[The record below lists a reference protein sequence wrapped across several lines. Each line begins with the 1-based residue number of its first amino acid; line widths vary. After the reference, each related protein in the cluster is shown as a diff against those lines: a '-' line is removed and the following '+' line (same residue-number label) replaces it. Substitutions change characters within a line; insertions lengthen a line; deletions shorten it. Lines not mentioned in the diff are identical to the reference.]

1 MSYTVDATC
10 PRCGS
15 RRIVLGELTR
25 GRTIGPAEPFSFRAF
40 AARLSSLRVG
50 ARVKPTMAACAHCGL
65 LWSQLSVESLMTH
78 LERFP
83 SDEVRQWL
91 RHAHDTPL

>member
-1 MSYTVDATC
+1 MSHSVDASC

-25 GRTIGPAEPFSFRAF
+25 GRTIGPAEPFNFRAF
-40 AARLSSLRVG
+40 AARLSALRVG
-50 ARVKPTMAACAHCGL
+50 TRIQPAMAACAHCGL
-65 LWSQLSVESLMTH
+65 LWTQLNVDSLLTH

-91 RHAHDTPL
+91 RGRHDTPL